1 MESTQ
6 NDRGTILSRYFSEI
20 RNYPLLTKEEEQI
33 LAENVRNG
41 CKASLNELIESN
53 LSFVVKVAS
62 EYRNLGLPFEDLLN
76 EGNIG
81 LIEAAHRYDASK
93 GTKFITYAIW
103 WIRKSIL
110 KALSEHSNLVRVP
123 TYQLKKV
130 REIRD
135 AETILRR
142 SLGRKP
148 RRDEISHKLSKNVA
162 KVDQVLQFNLREM
175 SLDDKVGKDRD
186 TPISDFLEDKECTSA
201 EDDLIQ
207 REASTLVTEAMDHL
221 TSQERTV
228 IGSRFGL
235 DTGKSLTLKE
245 IGSRWGSAANG
256 CARSNARPRPV
267 CARSLPGGAWR
278 SRRPPPAPPLPDLPP
293 SSLRRTIAVDSSPFL
308 CLPKGVVPPYGV
320 GIERPS
326 EAARKKRIHRLVQAP
341 GAPVRGKRHP
351 GDPAHAGRAR
361 KSSKPAGSFTAGR
374 SAVRSA

>member
-20 RNYPLLTKEEEQI
+20 RNYPLLTKEEELV

-103 WIRKSIL
+103 WIRKSLL
-110 KALSEHSNLVRVP
+110 KALSEHSNLVRIP
-123 TYQLKKV
+123 NYQLKKV

-135 AETILRR
+135 AEAILRR

-148 RRDEISHKLSKNVA
+148 RRDEISRKLSKSMA
-162 KVDQVLQFNLREM
+162 KVDQVLQFNMREM
-175 SLDDKVGKDRD
+175 SLDDKVGKDRE
-186 TPISDFLEDKECTSA
+186 TPISDFLEDKDRTSA
-201 EDDLIQ
+201 EDDLLKQ
-207 REASTLVTEAMDHL
+207 EASTLVTEALEHL
-221 TSQERTV
+221 SGQERTV
-228 IGSRFGL
+228 IGFRFGL

-245 IGSRWGSAANG
+245 IGLKMGISRERVRQIECQAKTRLRKIF
-256 CARSNARPRPV
+256 ARRRMVQTMVAER
-267 CARSLPGGAWR
+267 LPT
-278 SRRPPPAPPLPDLPP
+278 S
-293 SSLRRTIAVDSSPFL
+293 
-308 CLPKGVVPPYGV
+308 
-320 GIERPS
+320 
-326 EAARKKRIHRLVQAP
+326 
-341 GAPVRGKRHP
+341 
-351 GDPAHAGRAR
+351 
-361 KSSKPAGSFTAGR
+361 
-374 SAVRSA
+374 